1 MMRKILLVLALAGVL
16 YPQAGMSKK
25 KSKKNTAVTLPT
37 PKVDDWSKT
46 VKGSKEYKGMFTA
59 YLNKEGK
66 LYFELAD
73 SVYNRDYILSN
84 RIARTSN
91 THDYVAGQMVNTP
104 LLVRFATDSTKVY
117 MYKVQ
122 DVAVVNPTD
131 PIAASFKSNFSDPVL
146 KAFKIVARKPGRVLI
161 DMTALF
167 GGNDKLLTP
176 IKTDNPLEAM
186 LGGSKALKGS
196 FNAEASGIAEVKAFP
211 YNIEIKTNL
220 SYDLT
225 TGNQPYTVQVH
236 RSLFVAPET
245 PMRAR
250 IHDNRVG
257 YFMTDKKLY
266 SSSADRVESQSIIH
280 RWRLE
285 PKEGDWEK
293 YYAGQLVE
301 PKKPIVFYVDS
312 AFPAKWRETVKQGV
326 MDWNKAFEAAGFKN
340 AIIARDYPKNEP
352 NFDPDDMRY
361 SCIKYA
367 VTETAN
373 AMGPSHVDPRTGEI
387 LTADVIWYHNV
398 VSLLH
403 DWRFAQTGAV
413 DYRTHKK
420 VFDDDLMRESM
431 RYVTSHEVGH
441 TLGLMHNMGASYSF
455 PVDSLRSPSF
465 TQKYGTT
472 PSIMDYARN
481 NFVAQP
487 GDLER
492 GVKMTPPI
500 LGVEDINAI
509 KWGYKLIKNTRT
521 SEDEV
526 PTLNQWIAEKAHDP
540 MYTFGAQQVFGT
552 VDVSAQTEDLGNDH
566 VKAGNYAISNL
577 KIIMRNLEKWT
588 AERDENYDNM
598 KNTYKS
604 IVSQYGR
611 HLGHVLPYLGGVI
624 YHEVRQGD
632 GRLTKTF
639 LNRQTQRRAMR
650 WIVAQGRTYRSWL
663 CPQKLLLKF
672 DRPDEIRT
680 DFTNTIVVSIYGSTT
695 LQRVDEG
702 HKFNATQNYSLE
714 QYTNDAFRELF
725 GSTLR
730 GASLTEAD
738 MQLQRAAIDFFVKG
752 SGIKA
757 ESNTKKLLGI
767 DDNATFDLQQQLNAP
782 ELPCEYSDPNT
793 SFVRIN
799 YGLPTLKEE
808 IYKPLMLRQLK
819 RVQALFRQ
827 KRASGNQATRNFY
840 NYQLLMI
847 DKLFK

>member
-1 MMRKILLVLALAGVL
+1 MKKLLLVLALTGAL
-16 YPQAGMSKK
+16 FPQAGMSKK
-25 KSKKNTAVTLPT
+25 KSKKNAAVALPT
-37 PKVDDWSKT
+37 PKVDDWSKA
-46 VKGSKEYKGMFTA
+46 VKGARQYKGMFTA

-73 SVYNRDYILSN
+73 SVYSRDYILSN

-91 THDYVAGQMVNTP
+91 THDFVAGQMVNTP

-122 DVAVVNPTD
+122 HAAVVRPTD
-131 PIAASFKSNFSDPVL
+131 PIAAAFKTNFSDPVL
-146 KAFKIVARKPGRVLI
+146 KAFKVVAHKPGRVLI
-161 DMTALF
+161 DMTSLF

-176 IKTDNPLEAM
+176 LKADNPLEAM
-186 LGGSKALKGS
+186 FGGGKALKGS
-196 FNAEASGIAEVKAFP
+196 FNAEASGIVEVKAFP
-211 YNIEIKTNL
+211 CNMEIKSNL

-225 TGNQPYTVQVH
+225 TGNQPYTVQMH
-236 RSLFVAPET
+236 RSLFVAPKT
-245 PMRAR
+245 LMRAR

-257 YFMTDKKLY
+257 YFMSDKKRY
-266 SSSADRVESQSIIH
+266 SSAADRVEEQSIIH

-301 PKKPIVFYVDS
+301 PRKPIVFYVDS

-340 AIIARDYPKNEP
+340 AVVARDYPTDDP
-352 NFDPDDMRY
+352 DFDPDDMRY

-367 VTETAN
+367 LTETAN
-373 AMGPSHVDPRTGEI
+373 AMGPSYVDPRTGEI

-455 PVDSLRSPSF
+455 PVDSLRSPAF
-465 TQKYGTT
+465 TRKYGTT

-509 KWGYKLIKNTRT
+509 KWGYRLIKDTQT
-521 SEDEV
+521 PEDEV
-526 PTLNQWIAEKAHDP
+526 PTLNRWIEEKAADP

-552 VDVSAQTEDLGNDH
+552 VDVSAQTEDLGDDH
-566 VKAGNYAISNL
+566 VKAGDYAISNL
-577 KIIMRNLEKWT
+577 KIVVRHLEQWT
-588 AERDENYDNM
+588 AERGENYDNM
-598 KNTYKS
+598 KHTYKS
-604 IVSQYGR
+604 LVAQYGR

-624 YHEVRQGD
+624 HHEVRQGD
-632 GRLTKTF
+632 GRMAKTY
-639 LNRQTQRRAMR
+639 LNRAAQRRAMR
-650 WIVAQGRTYRSWL
+650 WIVAQGRSYRSWL
-663 CPQKLLLKF
+663 CPRKLLLKF
-672 DRPDEIRT
+672 DRPDEIKT
-680 DFTNTIVVSIYGSTT
+680 DFTRPIVSAIYGSTT

-702 HKFNATQNYSLE
+702 HKVDAARNYSLD
-714 QYTNDAFRELF
+714 QYMDDAFQELF
-725 GSTLR
+725 GATRR
-730 GASLTEAD
+730 GAALSEAE
-738 MQLQRAAIDFFVKG
+738 MQLQRTAIDFFVKG
-752 SGIKA
+752 AGIKSEA
-757 ESNTKKLLGI
+757 TAKKPLALA
-767 DDNATFDLQQQLNAP
+767 DNATLDLQQLLDAP
-782 ELPCEYSDPNT
+782 RLPCEYADPQA

-799 YGLPTLKEE
+799 YGLPSLKEE

-819 RVQALFRQ
+819 RVQALYRQ

-840 NYQLLMI
+840 DYQLLTI
-847 DKLFK
+847 GQLFK

>member
-1 MMRKILLVLALAGVL
+1 MRKILLALALTGLL

-25 KSKKNTAVTLPT
+25 KSKKNAAAALPT
-37 PKVDDWSKT
+37 PKVDDWSKA
-46 VKGSKEYKGMFTA
+46 VKGAKTYKGMFTA

-91 THDYVAGQMVNTP
+91 THDYVAGQMVSSP
-104 LLVRFATDSTKVY
+104 LLVRFATDSVKVY

-122 DVAVVNPTD
+122 HAAVVSPTD

-146 KAFKIVARKPGRVLI
+146 KAFKVVARKKDRVLI
-161 DMTALF
+161 DMTSLF

-176 IKTDNPLEAM
+176 IKTENPLEAM
-186 LGGSKALKGS
+186 FGGRKALKGS
-196 FNAEASGIAEVKAFP
+196 FNAEASGIIEVKAFP
-211 YNIEIKTNL
+211 YNMEIKTNL

-225 TGNQPYTVQVH
+225 TGNQPYTVQMH
-236 RSLFVAPET
+236 RSLFVAPKT
-245 PMRAR
+245 LMRAR

-257 YFMTDKKLY
+257 YFMSDKKLY
-266 SSSADRVESQSIIH
+266 SSDADRVEEQSVIH

-285 PKEGDWEK
+285 PKDGEWEK

-301 PKKPIVFYVDS
+301 PKKPIIFYVDS
-312 AFPAKWRETVKQGV
+312 AFPPKWRETVKQGV
-326 MDWNKAFEAAGFKN
+326 TDWNKAFEAAGFKN
-340 AIIARDYPKNEP
+340 AVIAKDYPKNDP
-352 NFDPDDMRY
+352 DFDPDDMRY

-373 AMGPSHVDPRTGEI
+373 AMGPSYVDPRTGEI

-465 TQKYGTT
+465 TRKYGTT

-492 GVKMTPPI
+492 GVKMTPPV

-509 KWGYKLIKNTRT
+509 KWGYRLIKDART
-521 SEDEV
+521 SRDEV
-526 PTLNQWIAEKAHDP
+526 PTLNRWIAEKADDP

-566 VKAGNYAISNL
+566 VKAGDYAVSNL
-577 KIIMRNLEKWT
+577 KIIMRNLEQWT
-588 AERDENYDNM
+588 AERGENYDNM

-604 IVSQYGR
+604 IVNQYGR

-632 GRLTKTF
+632 GKPAKTY
-639 LNRQTQRRAMR
+639 LSRQAQRRAMR
-650 WIVAQGRTYRSWL
+650 WIVDQGRTYRGWL

-672 DRPDEIRT
+672 DRPDEIKT
-680 DFTNTIVVSIYGSTT
+680 DFTRPIVTAIYGGTT

-702 HKFNATQNYSLE
+702 HKLNAARNYSLD
-714 QYTNDAFRELF
+714 QYMTDAFSELF
-725 GSTLR
+725 GATRR
-730 GASLTEAD
+730 GASLSEAEME
-738 MQLQRAAIDFFVKG
+738 MQRTAIDFFVKS
-752 SGIKA
+752 SGIKTDGA
-757 ESNTKKLLGI
+757 VKKSSAI
-767 DDNATFDLQQQLNAP
+767 ADNATLDLQQQLNAP
-782 ELPCEYSDPNT
+782 ELPCENMDART

-808 IYKPLMLRQLK
+808 LYKPLMLRQLK
-819 RVQALFRQ
+819 RVQALYRQ
-827 KRASGNQATRNFY
+827 KRATGNRATRDFY
-840 NYQLLMI
+840 DYQLTTI